1 MFEVF
6 GIECEDFETLVDIVT
21 EELTKDDTYV
31 DEVTGKLETIGGV
44 EDLYDF
50 CIDSVSGDV
59 DGFIQMLDEM
69 GNHFDGIHID
79 TVGRYDDAMSFY
91 NSTRF

>member
-21 EELTKDDTYV
+21 EELTKDDTYI
-31 DEVTGKLETIGGV
+31 DEDTGKLETIGGV

-50 CIDSVSGDV
+50 CIDSVTGDI
-59 DGFIQMLDEM
+59 DQFNQMLDEM
-69 GNHFDGIHID
+69 GNHFDGIYID

>member
-6 GIECEDFETLVDIVT
+6 GIECEDFENLVDIVT
-21 EELTKDDTYV
+21 EELTKDDSYV
-31 DEVTGKLETIGGV
+31 DEDTGKLETIGGV

-50 CIDSVSGDV
+50 CIDSVTGDV

-69 GNHFDGIHID
+69 GNHFDGICID
-79 TVGRYDDAMSFY
+79 TVGRYDDAISFY